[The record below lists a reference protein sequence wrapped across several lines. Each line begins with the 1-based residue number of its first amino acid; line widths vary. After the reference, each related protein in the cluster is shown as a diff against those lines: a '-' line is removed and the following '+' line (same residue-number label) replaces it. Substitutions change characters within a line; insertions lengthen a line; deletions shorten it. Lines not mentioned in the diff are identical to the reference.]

1 MAEVKL
7 KIPASRREIERLS
20 LNDSVYLTGTIYT
33 ARDKA
38 HDRILEYVYNDK
50 KIPFDLKNGVVFH
63 CGPLMKHIKGK
74 WVTVSAG
81 PTTSSRLNK
90 LQPEVI
96 KKMDVRVVV
105 GKGGMDENVVKAM
118 DENDSVYLAMTGGAG
133 ALAVDRIKEVSGV
146 YWLDFGM
153 AEAVWALKVEDFG
166 PLTVAIAKGE
176 SLYGKVDSKVKD
188 NLNRLI
194 QSL

>member
-1 MAEVKL
+1 MTEVKL
-7 KIPASRREIERLS
+7 KIPISKSEIEKLS
-20 LNDSVYLTGTIYT
+20 LNDSVYLSGTIYT
-33 ARDKA
+33 ARDKG
-38 HDRILEYVYNDK
+38 HDRILEYVYNGK
-50 KIPFDLKNGVVFH
+50 KIPFDLKNGVIFH
-63 CGPLMKHIKGK
+63 CGPLMKREDDR

-81 PTTSSRLNK
+81 PTTSSRMNK

-96 KKMDVRVVV
+96 RKLEVRAVV

-118 DENDSVYLAMTGGAG
+118 NENKTVYLSMTGGAG
-133 ALAVDRIKEVSGV
+133 ALAAEKIKEVLGV
-146 YWLDFGM
+146 HWLDFGM

-176 SLYGKVDSKVKD
+176 SLYGKVDSSVKS